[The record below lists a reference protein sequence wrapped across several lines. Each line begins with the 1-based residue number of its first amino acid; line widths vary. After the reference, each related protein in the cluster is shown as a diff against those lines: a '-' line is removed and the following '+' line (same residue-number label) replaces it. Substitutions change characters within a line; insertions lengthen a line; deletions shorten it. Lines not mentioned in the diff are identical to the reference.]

1 MKQLLDIGNG
11 KFLATVVLTLGIYVT
26 WYTQTASFEM
36 GRQITDLETRM
47 KIKDSQL
54 QSAITNI
61 NTQRKRDY
69 EEVRFAAKEI
79 ADDLRGIDVKII
91 KFEIMDQVQ
100 SAYDVEQGT
109 RESLMIEVLN
119 KYQAKNNGH

>member
-61 NTQRKRDY
+61 NTQRKRDD